1 MSFLCRNGFNSVSL
15 ASVMDGYGDCV
26 DNSDE
31 QQDVSEVFWFKMN
44 IKIPNYFVGMG
55 FTVEK
60 V

>member
-1 MSFLCRNGFNSVSL
+1 MSL

-31 QQDVSEVFWFKMN
+31 QQDVSEVFGKN
-44 IKIPNYFVGMG
+44 EYKNSKLLLGMG